1 MRVEKPLI
9 NLGDNTKIL
18 TNPKMD
24 LVITELNGDDL
35 VIWKKQIPEFV
46 TALIG
51 AYLDDADSKGVSNLV
66 AGIRRKLE
74 IRKMRDGA

>member
-1 MRVEKPLI
+1 MRVEKLLI
-9 NLGDNTKIL
+9 NLGDSTKIL

-24 LVITELNGDDL
+24 LVITELNGDDI